1 MVKLIGDEKMAILE
15 EPIKETLI
23 IKNYIGGEWVESEGE
38 LIDVVNP
45 ATMKTIAKVP
55 ISTKEELEEAVE
67 KAKEAFHEWRRVPPL
82 ARARCLFRLKELM
95 EERFEELSR
104 IQTMEHGKTIDES
117 RGETRRGIEN
127 VEVATGIPSL
137 MMGYNLED
145 VAAGIDEYVIYQPL
159 GVFGIIGPFN
169 FPFMVPLWFA
179 PYAVATGNCVII
191 KPSSEDPISQMKV
204 AEMVEEAGFPPG
216 VWNVVNGDRTVV
228 SAMLNNPDIEGICFV
243 GSTRVGRDVVYKR
256 CGETGKRVIA
266 QCSAKN
272 FLLVMPDADL
282 KRTIASCM
290 TSFYGNT
297 GQRCL
302 SGANLVIVGEGL
314 NEHEYNAF
322 YKKVVDAFVDAAS
335 KIRVGYGLDESVQM
349 GPLRDKSK
357 KERII
362 KFIEKGIEE
371 GAKLRLDGR
380 NVKLV
385 GDWPHTCFLN
395 PTVFEDVTPDMT
407 IGREEIFGPVA
418 SIMRARNLDEAI
430 EMIHSNP
437 YGNAA
442 SIFTSSGKWA
452 REFQYRVKCGNI
464 GINIGIVAP
473 MAFFPFGGMKNSFFG
488 VLHGQGREAI
498 RFFTESKVVIQ
509 RWF

>member
-1 MVKLIGDEKMAILE
+1 MAILE
-15 EPIKETLI
+15 EPIKEVLT

-38 LIDVVNP
+38 TVDVVNP
-45 ATMKTIAKVP
+45 ATCKVIAKVP
-55 ISTKEELEEAVE
+55 ISTSDELNAAVE
-67 KAKEAFHEWRRVPPL
+67 AAKEAFPEWRRTPPL
-82 ARARCLFRLKELM
+82 ARARCLIRLKELM
-95 EERFEELSR
+95 EEQFEELSR

-145 VAAGIDEYVIYQPL
+145 IAAGIDEYVIRQPL

-179 PYAVATGNCVII
+179 PYAIATGNCIII
-191 KPSSEDPISQMKV
+191 KPSSEDPISQTKV
-204 AEMVEEAGFPPG
+204 AELAEEAGIPPG
-216 VWNVVNGDRTVV
+216 VWNVVNGGRTVV
-228 SAMLNNPDIEGICFV
+228 SAMLDHPDIEGICFV
-243 GSTRVGRDVVYKR
+243 GSTPVGRDVVYRR

-266 QCSAKN
+266 QCGAKN
-272 FLLVMPDADL
+272 
-282 KRTIASCM
+282 CM
-290 TSFYGNT
+290 TSFYGNA

-302 SGANLVIVGEGL
+302 SGANLVVVGEGL
-314 NEHEYNAF
+314 SEHEYNSF
-322 YKKVVDAFVDAAS
+322 YEKVVDAFVDAAS

-357 KERII
+357 KERVIG
-362 KFIEKGIEE
+362 FIEKGIEE

-380 NVKLV
+380 NIKLV
-385 GDWPHTCFLN
+385 GDWPHDCFLN
-395 PTVFEDVTPDMT
+395 PSVFEDVTPDMT

-418 SIMRARNLDEAI
+418 SIMRARSLDEAI

-452 REFQYRVKCGNI
+452 REFQYRVQCGNI

-473 MAFFPFGGMKNSFFG
+473 MAFFPFGGMKDSFFG
-488 VLHGQGREAI
+488 TLHGQGREVI

>member
-1 MVKLIGDEKMAILE
+1 MAILE
-15 EPIKETLI
+15 EPIKEFLTL
-23 IKNYIGGEWVESEGE
+23 KNYIGGEWVRSEGE
-38 LIDVVNP
+38 IVDVVNP
-45 ATMKTIAKVP
+45 ATCKVIARVP
-55 ISTKEELEEAVE
+55 VSTRDEINSAVE
-67 KAKEAFHEWRRVPPL
+67 AAKEAFPDWRRTPPL

-145 VAAGIDEYVIYQPL
+145 IAAGIDEYVIRQPL

-179 PYAVATGNCVII
+179 PYAVATGNCIII
-191 KPSSEDPISQMKV
+191 KPSSEVPISQARI
-204 AEMVEEAGFPPG
+204 AELAEEAGFPPG
-216 VWNVVNGDRTVV
+216 VWNVVNGGRTVV
-228 SAMLNNPDIEGICFV
+228 SAMLDHPGIGGICFV
-243 GSTRVGRDVVYKR
+243 GSTPVAKDVIYKR

-266 QCSAKN
+266 QGGAKN
-272 FLLVMPDADL
+272 FLLIMPDADL
-282 KRTIASCM
+282 EKTIAACM

-302 SGANLVIVGEGL
+302 SGANLIIVGESL
-314 NEHEYNAF
+314 SEHEYDAF
-322 YKKVVDAFVDAAS
+322 YKKVVDAFIDAAS
-335 KIRVGYGLDESVQM
+335 RIRVGYGLDETVQM
-349 GPLRDKSK
+349 GPLRDESK
-357 KERII
+357 KKRVTEY
-362 KFIEKGIEE
+362 IEKGIEE
-371 GAKLRLDGR
+371 GAKLSLDGR

-385 GDWPHTCFLN
+385 GDWRHDCFLN
-395 PTVFEDVTPDMT
+395 PTVFVDVTTDMT

-418 SIMRARNLDEAI
+418 SIMWARNLDEAI
-430 EMIHSNP
+430 EMIHDNP
-437 YGNAA
+437 FGNAA

-452 REFQYRVKCGNI
+452 REFQYRVQCGNI

-473 MAFFPFGGMKNSFFG
+473 MAFFPFSGMKDSFFG
-488 VLHGQGREAI
+488 ILHGQGTEAI
-498 RFFTESKVVIQ
+498 RFFTETKVVIQ

>member
-1 MVKLIGDEKMAILE
+1 M
-15 EPIKETLI
+15 KEVLTV
-23 IKNYIGGEWVESEGE
+23 KNYIGGEWVESKGE

-45 ATMKTIAKVP
+45 ATCKTIAKVP
-55 ISTKEELEEAVE
+55 ISTKDELDSAV
-67 KAKEAFHEWRRVPPL
+67 KAAQKAFPEWRKTPPL
-82 ARARCLFRLKELM
+82 ARVRCLFRLKELM

-127 VEVATGIPSL
+127 VEVATGIASL

-145 VAAGIDEYVIYQPL
+145 IAFGIDEYVIRQPL

-179 PYAVATGNCVII
+179 PYAVATGNCIII
-191 KPSSEDPISQMKV
+191 KPSSEDPISQMKI
-204 AEMVEEAGFPPG
+204 AEMAEEVGFPPG
-216 VWNVVNGDRTVV
+216 VWNVVNGGRTVV
-228 SAMLNNPDIEGICFV
+228 SAMLDHPDIVGICFV
-243 GSTRVGRDVVYKR
+243 GSTPVARDVVYKK

-266 QCSAKN
+266 QGGAKN

-282 KRTIASCM
+282 ERTIAACM

-314 NEHEYNAF
+314 SEHEYNEF
-322 YKKVVDAFVDAAS
+322 YKKVVNAFVDTAS
-335 KIRVGYGLDESVQM
+335 KIRVGYGLDETVQM
-349 GPLRDKSK
+349 GPLRDKEK
-357 KERII
+357 KERVTR
-362 KFIEKGIEE
+362 FIETGIKE
-371 GAKLRLDGR
+371 GAKLTLDGR
-380 NVKLV
+380 KVKLV
-385 GDWPHTCFLN
+385 GEWPQDCFLN
-395 PTVFEDVTPDMT
+395 PTVFEDVTPNMT

-418 SIMRARNLDEAI
+418 SIMRARSFDEAI
-430 EMIHSNP
+430 EMIHGNP

-452 REFQYRVKCGNI
+452 REFRYRVQCGNI
-464 GINIGIVAP
+464 GVNIGIAAP
-473 MAFFPFGGMKNSFFG
+473 MAFFPFSGMKQSFYG
-488 VLHGQGREAI
+488 ILHGQGREAI
-498 RFFTESKVVIQ
+498 RFFTESKVVIE

>member
-1 MVKLIGDEKMAILE
+1 MVILE
-15 EPIKETLI
+15 EPIKEPII
-23 IKNYIGGEWVESEGE
+23 IKNYIDGEWVESKAE

-45 ATMKTIAKVP
+45 ATCKVIAKVP
-55 ISTKEELEEAVE
+55 ISTRDEIDAAVE
-67 KAKEAFHEWRRVPPL
+67 AAKKAFPEWRRTTPL

-145 VAAGIDEYVIYQPL
+145 IASGIDEYVIRQPL

-179 PYAVATGNCVII
+179 PYAVATGNCIII
-191 KPSSEDPISQMKV
+191 KPSSEDPISQAKI
-204 AEMVEEAGFPPG
+204 AEMAEEAGFPPG
-216 VWNVVNGDRTVV
+216 VWNVVNGGRTVV
-228 SAMLNNPDIEGICFV
+228 SGMLDHPDIVGICFV
-243 GSTRVGRDVVYKR
+243 GSTPVAKEVIYKR

-266 QCSAKN
+266 QAGAKN

-282 KRTIASCM
+282 ERTIAACM

-302 SGANLVIVGEGL
+302 SGANLVVVGEGL
-314 NEHEYNAF
+314 GEHEYEAF
-322 YKKVVDAFVDAAS
+322 YKKVVGAFVDAAS

-349 GPLRDKSK
+349 GPLRDKEK
-357 KERII
+357 KERVTR
-362 KFIEKGIEE
+362 FIEKGIEE
-371 GAKLRLDGR
+371 GAKLTLDGR

-385 GDWPHTCFLN
+385 GDWPNDCFLN

-418 SIMRARNLDEAI
+418 SIMRARNFDEAV
-430 EMIHSNP
+430 EMIHGNP

-452 REFQYRVKCGNI
+452 REFQYRVQCGNI

-473 MAFFPFGGMKNSFFG
+473 MAFFPFSGMKHSFFG
-488 VLHGQGREAI
+488 ILHGQGQEAI

>member
-1 MVKLIGDEKMAILE
+1 VVVLE
-15 EPIKETLI
+15 EPIKEVLVLR
-23 IKNYIGGEWVESEGE
+23 NYIGGEWVESEGE
-38 LIDVVNP
+38 VIDVVNP
-45 ATMKTIAKVP
+45 ATCKVIAKVP
-55 ISTKEELEEAVE
+55 VSTKDELHAAVE
-67 KAKEAFHEWRRVPPL
+67 AAEKAFPEWRTTPPL

-95 EERFEELSR
+95 EEHFEELSR

-145 VAAGIDEYVIYQPL
+145 IASGIDEYVIRQPL

-179 PYAVATGNCVII
+179 PYAVATGNCIII
-191 KPSSEDPISQMKV
+191 KPSSEDPISQAKI
-204 AEMVEEAGFPPG
+204 AELTEEAGFPPG
-216 VWNVVNGDRTVV
+216 VWNVVNGGRTVV
-228 SAMLNNPDIEGICFV
+228 SGMLDHPDIVGICFV
-243 GSTRVGRDVVYKR
+243 GSTPVAKDVIYKR

-266 QCSAKN
+266 QAGAKN

-282 KRTIASCM
+282 ERTIAACM

-302 SGANLVIVGEGL
+302 SGANLIIVGEGL
-314 NEHEYNAF
+314 SEHEYNAF
-322 YKKVVDAFVDAAS
+322 YRKVTDAFIDAAS
-335 KIRVGYGLDESVQM
+335 KIRVGYGLDETVQM

-357 KERII
+357 KERVT
-362 KFIEKGIEE
+362 KFIERGIKE
-371 GAKLRLDGR
+371 GAKLSLDGR

-385 GDWPHTCFLN
+385 GEWPHDCFLN

-418 SIMRARNLDEAI
+418 SIMKARSLDEAI
-430 EMIHSNP
+430 EMIHNNP
-437 YGNAA
+437 FGNAA
-442 SIFTSSGKWA
+442 SIFTSSGKWS
-452 REFQYRVKCGNI
+452 REFRYRVQCGNI

-473 MAFFPFGGMKNSFFG
+473 MAFFPFSGMKQSFFG
-488 VLHGQGREAI
+488 ILHGQGQEAI
-498 RFFTESKVVIQ
+498 RFFTESKVVIE